1 MRPLE
6 GASRDRGWILRPSH
20 RAAALRAPAKSSVAV
35 HRARHDARRL
45 ASRRAAMPYA
55 QGFDPLLIVA
65 QIGSMQALW
74 YLTTN

>member
-1 MRPLE
+1 MI
-6 GASRDRGWILRPSH
+6 SWILRPSH
-20 RAAALRAPAKSSVAV
+20 RGECAKKAASLV
-35 HRARHDARRL
+35 RL
-45 ASRRAAMPYA
+45 LAARRAAMPYA

>member
-1 MRPLE
+1 MGRTFSMVLVGTRFKVPIP
-6 GASRDRGWILRPSH
+6 RRTD
-20 RAAALRAPAKSSVAV
+20 AAG
-35 HRARHDARRL
+35 
-45 ASRRAAMPYA
+45 RAAMPYA

>member
-1 MRPLE
+1 VI
-6 GASRDRGWILRPSH
+6 SWILRPSH
-20 RAAALRAPAKSSVAV
+20 RAAAAASARKKQRRCASL
-35 HRARHDARRL
+35 ARHDARRL